1 MELSEAAKVFK
12 ALSCE
17 QRLKLYK
24 LLVEWEGF
32 EEVEECCGVMK
43 AFTRASDLM
52 KISKSTISHHMKE
65 LVNAG
70 LIVCTKNGQSVTC
83 SINRELSERI
93 KEML

>member
-1 MELSEAAKVFK
+1 
-12 ALSCE
+12 
-17 QRLKLYK
+17 
-24 LLVEWEGF
+24 
-32 EEVEECCGVMK
+32 MK